1 MKYLELSTVVLNLIK
16 SIKYLR
22 KYIFKKCNIQFGQF
36 CLVCLCFSYF
46 NFTTFLHFVP
56 NSHSTQNFG
65 LHVVMCT
72 YLLLCKQTTVK
83 ISGKGLLKQVH
94 IFSIQPRPL
103 FCTQVL
109 KLCSHVR
116 KIRIFRL
123 LYVITVFWIF
133 WCNKKSVQL
142 CLLNGIKGIIL
153 KHQLYP

>member
-1 MKYLELSTVVLNLIK
+1 MQHSIWAVLSCLFM
-16 SIKYLR
+16 LR
-22 KYIFKKCNIQFGQF
+22 
-36 CLVCLCFSYF
+36 YF

-56 NSHSTQNFG
+56 NSNSAKFWSPRCN
-65 LHVVMCT
+65 V
-72 YLLLCKQTTVK
+72 YLPLTELILCKKTTVK

-94 IFSIQPRPL
+94 TFSIQPRPL

-133 WCNKKSVQL
+133 WCHKKSSVQL

-153 KHQLYP
+153 EHQTELYP